1 MTQYNTLNVMLSNL
15 QLNNLKSVIKNGT
28 EATLKLLSNDV
39 DDSNVENN
47 FPHKLLTDT
56 QILKFR
62 KAISNSLSANKK
74 LSKTQLHKIIQ
85 SGGFLSRL
93 FKPLLKSGLPFIK
106 NVLKPLAKSVLIPL
120 GFTASATAAD
130 AAIHGKIFVSGTT
143 TLIKNRQITWKIW
156 FTHKRC

>member
-1 MTQYNTLNVMLSNL
+1 M
-15 QLNNLKSVIKNGT
+15 KSGIKNGT

-39 DDSNVENN
+39 DDSNAENN
-47 FPHKLLTDT
+47 FPNKLLTDT

-93 FKPLLKSGLPFIK
+93 LKPLLKSGLPLIK
-106 NVLKPLAKSVLIPL
+106 NVLKPLTKSALIPL
-120 GFTASATAAD
+120 GLTASATEAD
-130 AAIHGKIFVSGTT
+130 AVIHGKIFVSGTT

>member
-1 MTQYNTLNVMLSNL
+1 M
-15 QLNNLKSVIKNGT
+15 KSGIKNGT

-56 QILKFR
+56 QILKFC

-85 SGGFLSRL
+85 SGGL
-93 FKPLLKSGLPFIK
+93 
-106 NVLKPLAKSVLIPL
+106 
-120 GFTASATAAD
+120 TASATETD